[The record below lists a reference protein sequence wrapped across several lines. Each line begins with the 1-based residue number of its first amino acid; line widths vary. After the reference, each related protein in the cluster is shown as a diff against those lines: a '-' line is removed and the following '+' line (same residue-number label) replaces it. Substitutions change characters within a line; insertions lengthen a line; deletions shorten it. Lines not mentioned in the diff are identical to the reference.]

1 MLMHF
6 QVVLMSVLEVQRRA
20 LHEMEAEGACCSVL
34 FGQGPPYPQ
43 VKMLTCWDIYCQTQC
58 V

>member
-1 MLMHF
+1 MHF
-6 QVVLMSVLEVQRRA
+6 QVVLMSVLEVKRWA
-20 LHEMEAEGACCSVL
+20 LHEMEAEGTCCSVL

-43 VKMLTCWDIYCQTQC
+43 MKMLTCWDIYCQTQR